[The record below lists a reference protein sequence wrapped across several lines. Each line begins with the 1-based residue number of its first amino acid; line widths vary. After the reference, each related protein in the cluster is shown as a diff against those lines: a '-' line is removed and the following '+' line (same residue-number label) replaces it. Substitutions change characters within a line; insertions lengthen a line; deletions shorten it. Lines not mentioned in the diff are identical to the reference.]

1 MNTNELENVPIPKF
15 NFDKRQSLTPRNLGE
30 AMELAKVMANSDIVP
45 NEFRKKPENILIAIQ
60 LGAEVGLAPMQALQ
74 NIYVVNGKPSM
85 WGDAVL
91 GLIKGSGLLEDFEET
106 FDEKAQRA
114 TCRSRRKD
122 NKTDV
127 IRTFSMEDAKKSG
140 LWGKQG
146 PWTNYPNRMLQ
157 MRARSWN
164 LRDNFPDVLKGLNVR
179 EEVQDYETIQ
189 EADVIPMPQRKK
201 AVQPIVE
208 TAPNNKVEEIK
219 EPIIETPTISETQ
232 PESTPVAEPSPEPI
246 AEPQPTKK
254 GVDRTRMKPMVGK
267 FKSKCNEC
275 GATIEAGDMIFYDG
289 NIKKAYCHPACEYV
303 PE

>member
-1 MNTNELENVPIPKF
+1 MTTNGLESIPVPKF
-15 NFDKRQSLTPRNLGE
+15 NYDKRNSLIPRNLGE

-74 NIYVVNGKPSM
+74 NIYVVNGKPAM

-106 FDEKAQRA
+106 FDEKAQKA

-122 NKTDV
+122 NKSDV
-127 IRTFSMEDAKKSG
+127 IRIFGLEDAKKAG

-179 EEVQDYETIQ
+179 EEVQDFDQIK
-189 EADVIPMPQRKK
+189 EADVIQMPQRKS
-201 AVQPIVE
+201 APMQTQPAEPEAPISEKIE
-208 TAPNNKVEEIK
+208 TAVEM
-219 EPIIETPTISETQ
+219 PTETIPA
-232 PESTPVAEPSPEPI
+232 PVADKPDETSIPKNRVS
-246 AEPQPTKK
+246 
-254 GVDRTRMKPMVGK
+254 RTPMKPMVSQFAGK
-267 FKSKCNEC
+267 CHEC
-275 GATIEAGDMIFYDG
+275 GEAISKGEMIFYDAS
-289 NIKKAYCHPACEYV
+289 IKKAFCHPACEYL